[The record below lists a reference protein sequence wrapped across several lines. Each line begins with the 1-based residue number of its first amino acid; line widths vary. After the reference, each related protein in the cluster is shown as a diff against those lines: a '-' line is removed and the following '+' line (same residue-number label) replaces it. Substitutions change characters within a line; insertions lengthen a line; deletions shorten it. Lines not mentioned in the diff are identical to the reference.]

1 MIERDCTE
9 SKVLLSVIVK
19 SFSRYTNIE
28 KERILQDAGLT
39 VDEEAVFLM
48 LKRGD
53 KTIAGVALSLHF
65 SVSKVNCL
73 IHKIK
78 LKIEEI

>member
-39 VDEEAVFLM
+39 LTAEDVDAM
-48 LKRGD
+48 YR
-53 KTIAGVALSLHF
+53 
-65 SVSKVNCL
+65 
-73 IHKIK
+73 
-78 LKIEEI
+78 EILAMK